1 MTQRQR
7 FPFESCALVPTRSD
21 TTSRLSA
28 NGKGLLAKCAVAANS
43 NRQNDE
49 NPRTANHP
57 CLHLDARS
65 NGVATMSVCYL
76 IARKV
81 MRIFGGQAL
90 HSEHPCLKSTGGSG
104 QNRTETVTKL
114 TVEQQLNDLLLQDH
128 LIRRT
133 RNLFGGRA

>member
-7 FPFESCALVPTRSD
+7 SPFEACALVLTRSD

-28 NGKGLLAKCAVAANS
+28 NGKGLLAKCAVAASS

-57 CLHLDARS
+57 RLHLAACS
-65 NGVATMSVCYL
+65 NGVATMSVCYS
-76 IARKV
+76 IRRKV
-81 MRIFGGQAL
+81 MRIFGRQARHVRTPL
-90 HSEHPCLKSTGGSG
+90 SESTGGSG
-104 QNRTETVTKL
+104 QNRAETVTKL
-114 TVEQQLNDLLLQDH
+114 TVEHQLSGLLLQDH